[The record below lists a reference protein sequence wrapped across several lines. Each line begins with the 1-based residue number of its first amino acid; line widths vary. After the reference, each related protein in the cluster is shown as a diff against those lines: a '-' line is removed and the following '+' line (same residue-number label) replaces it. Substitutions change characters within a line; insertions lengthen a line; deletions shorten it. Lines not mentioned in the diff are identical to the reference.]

1 MIKYPQKV
9 PEAVLGA
16 LYGPVFLGLLDE
28 FGCFFNRVKRWLI
41 CAYKCFE
48 SALIK

>member
-16 LYGPVFLGLLDE
+16 LYGPAFLTIS
-28 FGCFFNRVKRWLI
+28 VVLI
-41 CAYKCFE
+41 C
-48 SALIK
+48 SLV